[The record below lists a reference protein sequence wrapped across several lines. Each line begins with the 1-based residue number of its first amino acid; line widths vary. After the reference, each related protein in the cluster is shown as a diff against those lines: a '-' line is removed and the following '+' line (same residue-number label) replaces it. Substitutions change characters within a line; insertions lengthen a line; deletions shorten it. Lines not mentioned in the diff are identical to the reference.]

1 MGLPILQRSCP
12 SSSAR
17 DGSLGNWGLVHT
29 KRPVVFTTNRMMG
42 GETVTCL
49 QSEGSEGLGDG
60 LSEIV
65 AEYAFFQSYVS
76 SVFF

>member
-1 MGLPILQRSCP
+1 
-12 SSSAR
+12 
-17 DGSLGNWGLVHT
+17 
-29 KRPVVFTTNRMMG
+29 MMG

-65 AEYAFFQSYVS
+65 AEYAVFKSYASFFFSDQLDFTDRPSNFATLAVE
-76 SVFF
+76 

>member
-1 MGLPILQRSCP
+1 
-12 SSSAR
+12 
-17 DGSLGNWGLVHT
+17 
-29 KRPVVFTTNRMMG
+29 MMG

-65 AEYAFFQSYVS
+65 AEYAFFQSYAPF
-76 SVFF
+76 VFSDQLDFTDRPSNFATLAVE